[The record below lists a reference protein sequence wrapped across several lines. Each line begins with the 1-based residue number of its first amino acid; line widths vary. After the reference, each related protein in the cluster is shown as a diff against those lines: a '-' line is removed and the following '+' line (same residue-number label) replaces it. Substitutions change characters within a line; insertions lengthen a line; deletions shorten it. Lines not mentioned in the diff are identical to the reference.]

1 MSLHEIFSQIKGFN
15 NGDLHT
21 GVTVDDYHIYQ
32 SIWSSGVGEVF
43 YCERKPTNSQ
53 DRYTVAVKNDET
65 SKVVA
70 YLLAVSQEGVL
81 SVVKS
86 AEAKDT
92 LVIYLR
98 EDSQFHVR

>member
-1 MSLHEIFSQIKGFN
+1 M
-15 NGDLHT
+15 
-21 GVTVDDYHIYQ
+21 
-32 SIWSSGVGEVF
+32 
-43 YCERKPTNSQ
+43 
-53 DRYTVAVKNDET
+53 AVKNDET

>member
-1 MSLHEIFSQIKGFN
+1 
-15 NGDLHT
+15 
-21 GVTVDDYHIYQ
+21 
-32 SIWSSGVGEVF
+32 
-43 YCERKPTNSQ
+43 
-53 DRYTVAVKNDET
+53 VAVKNDET

-70 YLLAVSQEGVL
+70 YLLAVSQEGML

-98 EDSQFHVR
+98 EDLRFHVR

>member
-1 MSLHEIFSQIKGFN
+1 M
-15 NGDLHT
+15 
-21 GVTVDDYHIYQ
+21 
-32 SIWSSGVGEVF
+32 
-43 YCERKPTNSQ
+43 
-53 DRYTVAVKNDET
+53 AVKNDET
-65 SKVVA
+65 WKGVA

-98 EDSQFHVR
+98 EDLRFHVRRYSPLKLKRSKI